1 MVTILEY
8 RAGEELVRGKAGV
21 DEIRVQVV
29 HISGGLDLGYSAQF
43 RNC

>member
-8 RAGEELVRGKAGV
+8 RAGEKLVSGKAGV
-21 DEIRVQVV
+21 AEIRVQIL
-29 HISGGLDLGYSAQF
+29 HISGGLDLGYSVQL